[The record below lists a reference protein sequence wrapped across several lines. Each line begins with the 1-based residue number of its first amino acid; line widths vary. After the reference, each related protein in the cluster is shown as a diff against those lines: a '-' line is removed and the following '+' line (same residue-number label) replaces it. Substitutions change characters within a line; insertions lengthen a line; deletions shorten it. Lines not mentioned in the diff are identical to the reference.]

1 MRELLSLSRVPTFDS
16 EDVIRRTVTCER
28 WLEPGLY
35 RLDVASGHF
44 SFECSCTHLEATE
57 IHTLRGRVNCDS
69 QGRCTGLLS
78 VGMPFSSF
86 GIDSFSPYKPETP
99 STTYPKPQL
108 ISAYRS
114 VSSVISSATE
124 G

>member
-28 WLEPGLY
+28 CLEPGFY
-35 RLDVASGHF
+35 RLDVVSSHF
-44 SFECSCTHLEATE
+44 TFECSCTHLEATE

-86 GIDSFSPYKPETP
+86 GIDSFSPYKP
-99 STTYPKPQL
+99 
-108 ISAYRS
+108 
-114 VSSVISSATE
+114 
-124 G
+124 